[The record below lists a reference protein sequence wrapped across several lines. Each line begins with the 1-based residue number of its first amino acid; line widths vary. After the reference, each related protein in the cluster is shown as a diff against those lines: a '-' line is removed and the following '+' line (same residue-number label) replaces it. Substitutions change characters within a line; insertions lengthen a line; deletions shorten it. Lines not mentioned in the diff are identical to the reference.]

1 MPEQQRTTVQVDGH
15 RLALTNLDKVLY
27 PGSGTTKAEVMQ
39 YLMAVAPALLP
50 QLRDRPLTRVRWP
63 HGTGDQSFFEKNLP
77 SGSPR
82 WVRRVELAHSSRR
95 SGDDLVGARPD
106 RPDRPGRP
114 GRSDRSGRSGRAS
127 GSSGSG
133 SRGGETIAYP
143 LIDDVAGLVWL
154 ANLSALELHVHQW
167 RVDAQGRPRVPDRLV
182 IDLDPGEPAGLAEC
196 SRVALLVR
204 DALAGVLP
212 ATPVPVT
219 SGNKG
224 MQIYV
229 PTPRLREL
237 DSTRALAQGLAETLA
252 TQHPELVVAR
262 MTKALRPG
270 KVFLDWSQNTRAKT
284 TICPYSLRGRSGI
297 PTVAAPRTWAEIEAA
312 AAAEADVLHQLG
324 PREVLSRLETDGD
337 LMAGV

>member
-1 MPEQQRTTVQVDGH
+1 MPDQHRTTVEVDGH

-77 SGSPR
+77 AGTPR

-95 SGDDLVGARPD
+95 SGDELVGT
-106 RPDRPGRP
+106 RPG
-114 GRSDRSGRSGRAS
+114 GSGRA
-127 GSSGSG
+127 SGSG
-133 SRGGETIAYP
+133 SRGGESIAYP

-167 RVDAQGRPRVPDRLV
+167 RVDAADRPQVPDRLV
-182 IDLDPGEPAGLAEC
+182 IDLDPGAPAGLAEC

-229 PTPRLREL
+229 PTPHLHEL

-252 TQHPELVVAR
+252 AQHPDLVVAR

-312 AAAEADVLHQLG
+312 ASTEADVLHQLG
-324 PREVLSRLETDGD
+324 PREVLSRLKIDGD